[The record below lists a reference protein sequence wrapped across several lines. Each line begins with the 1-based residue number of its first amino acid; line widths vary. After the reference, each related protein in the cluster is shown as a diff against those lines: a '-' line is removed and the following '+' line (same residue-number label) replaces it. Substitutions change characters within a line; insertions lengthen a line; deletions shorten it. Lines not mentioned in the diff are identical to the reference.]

1 MKLNK
6 AEKFVQRQ
14 FKLCKTRNGVEAA
27 IFEKL
32 GTWNFPPEYENALV
46 KFDPLFTDEPLIGIN
61 YSLYTDENK
70 CFDCG
75 SPSESCFC
83 GDPSLSPEAEDA
95 VFGNKATQHE
105 PCVFCQENP
114 CNCAVIELPEL
125 PNPGTSEYEKM
136 IDFMRADIAVGMGYS
151 KIIAAAEKL
160 FADRGLDL
168 HEEFA
173 KDQQSKKEIL
183 MCNNC
188 RATWRR
194 DQNSTG
200 YCESCSSAD
209 VKLAAQLR

>member
-6 AEKFVQRQ
+6 AEKFVQRK
-14 FKLCKTRNGVEAA
+14 FKLGKTRNGVREA

-46 KFDPLFTDEPLIGIN
+46 EFDPLVNGEPLIGIN
-61 YSLYTDENK
+61 QPYLDEYK

-114 CNCAVIELPEL
+114 CNCAVIKLPEL
-125 PNPGTSEYEKM
+125 PHSDTSEYEKM
-136 IDFMRADIAVGMGYS
+136 IEFMKADIATNMGYS
-151 KIIAAAEKL
+151 KIIAIADKL

-168 HEEFA
+168 REEFE

-194 DQNSTG
+194 NQNSTG